1 MAFLK
6 RIFTISFDERHLFK
20 ILPGFEEII
29 DSFDFD
35 ADEVSDI
42 VTSIH
47 EMKDRINNNL
57 VMQSIVEFCIQQ
69 LVFFLL
75 SLSFNLSDN
84 KLLT

>member
-1 MAFLK
+1 MFQ
-6 RIFTISFDERHLFK
+6 
-20 ILPGFEEII
+20 ILPEFEEII

>member
-1 MAFLK
+1 MLDF
-6 RIFTISFDERHLFK
+6 FK

-47 EMKDRINNNL
+47 EMKDRISNNL
-57 VMQSIVEFCIQQ
+57 VM
-69 LVFFLL
+69 
-75 SLSFNLSDN
+75 
-84 KLLT
+84 